1 MPTAESAGTQ
11 TTALSGRSTSL
22 PCQRARTT
30 STIHGTK
37 TGPSGPRHAQA
48 AHWPQAS
55 STSPYRTR
63 IQTRLSG
70 VSSLSAGDTGSGSVI
85 GCPLRLQGRLPPAS
99 RLVERRRC
107 PKPGRARRRGRPSP
121 QPPKPRRARRGR
133 PSPQPPGP
141 MPLGR
146 RATHCSRRA
155 LEAAP
160 SGGGEAVIG
169 RLARGTA
176 RHWARRADGDVELMP
191 CEQLMASPLVHVNNC
206 GNING

>member
-11 TTALSGRSTSL
+11 TTALSGRRTSA

-85 GCPLRLQGRLPPAS
+85 GCPLRLQGRLPAAS

-121 QPPKPRRARRGR
+121 QPP
-133 PSPQPPGP
+133 GP
-141 MPLGR
+141 VPLGR

-160 SGGGEAVIG
+160 SGGRAAVIG

-176 RHWARRADGDVELMP
+176 RHGARRADGDVELMP

>member
-85 GCPLRLQGRLPPAS
+85 GCPHP
-99 RLVERRRC
+99 
-107 PKPGRARRRGRPSP
+107 
-121 QPPKPRRARRGR
+121 
-133 PSPQPPGP
+133 PPGP
-141 MPLGR
+141 PPGR
-146 RATHCSRRA
+146 VAARG
-155 LEAAP
+155 EAALPEAGAREEAGTPQSSATEAEAREAGTPQSSTTWTSATRAP
-160 SGGGEAVIG
+160 SNPLQSSGSGSSSQWWGGGRYWSSG
-169 RLARGTA
+169 SGDGT
-176 RHWARRADGDVELMP
+176 P
-191 CEQLMASPLVHVNNC
+191 CGSSS
-206 GNING
+206 